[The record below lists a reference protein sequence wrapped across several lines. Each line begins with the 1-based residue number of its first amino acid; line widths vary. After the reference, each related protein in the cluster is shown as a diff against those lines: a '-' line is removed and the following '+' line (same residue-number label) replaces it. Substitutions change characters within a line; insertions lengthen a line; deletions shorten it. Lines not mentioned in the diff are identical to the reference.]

1 MTRRP
6 TPRQLE
12 RALDRAE
19 EETVRSDPYEI
30 VITDHVVETDHPVE
44 VNEPVRKTRVWRD
57 ERGEWHSE
65 EIDVD
70 EERDCDSNA

>member
-1 MTRRP
+1 MTRKSKRE
-6 TPRQLE
+6 LE

-19 EETVRSDPYEI
+19 EETVRNDLCEI
-30 VITDHVVETDHPVE
+30 VITDYVIETSHPVE
-44 VNEPVRKTRVWRD
+44 VKAPVEKTRIWRD

-70 EERDCDSNA
+70 EERGCDSKE